1 MAFVTYKLE
10 RSARRVEMVY
20 ETQGEANSAASG
32 QTTIFAQTGS
42 VNDRVQP
49 GDFINSAG
57 HLLTSV
63 PAGVRDER
71 EKGQFKDQIQDAFSS
86 WVQRRPLWL
95 VDAYSANRTIGNN
108 YISAQEAASR
118 GSLKQIIMLAA
129 LGDAIIEGHYLSGL
143 TRTNRNSFIEH
154 IVKAINDD
162 YRGLYDG
169 LINASATARNNWSSA
184 SVEDKAQV
192 YSNIITS
199 TLGTPKDPDTSYTAV
214 SGVTIPDN
222 FDPSQE
228 GLRR

>member
-10 RSARRVEMVY
+10 QSARRVEMVY
-20 ETQGEANSAASG
+20 ETQGEANNAASG
-32 QTTIFAQTGS
+32 QTTIFAYTGT

-49 GDFINSAG
+49 GDFINASG

-71 EKGQFKDQIQDAFSS
+71 EKGQFKDQIQDAFTS
-86 WVQRRPLWL
+86 WVQRRPNWL
-95 VDAYSANRTIGNN
+95 ADIG
-108 YISAQEAASR
+108 SETEEKSSTGA
-118 GSLKQIIMLAA
+118 LKQVFMLAA
-129 LGDAIIEGHYLSGL
+129 LGDAIIEGHYLSGIS
-143 TRTNRNSFIEH
+143 RTNRNSFIEH

-162 YRGLYDG
+162 YRGMYDG
-169 LINASATARNNWSSA
+169 LLNASTSVRDNWDGV
-184 SVEDKAQV
+184 SVADKAQV